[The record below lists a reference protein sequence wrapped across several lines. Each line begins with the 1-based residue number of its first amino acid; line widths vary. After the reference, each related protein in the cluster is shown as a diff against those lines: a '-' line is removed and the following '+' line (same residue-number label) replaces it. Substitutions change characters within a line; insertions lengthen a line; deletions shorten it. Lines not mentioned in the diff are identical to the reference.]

1 MGRFIAD
8 FYCAQCRLV
17 IELDGSVHDD
27 RSIEDTDRSRI
38 IESHGCKVIR
48 FTNERVFEDLDSVLA
63 EILTIARSGQ
73 NPPK

>member
-1 MGRFIAD
+1 
-8 FYCAQCRLV
+8 
-17 IELDGSVHDD
+17 
-27 RSIEDTDRSRI
+27 RI

-73 NPPK
+73 NSPK